1 MTGSDRAGLAG
12 LLQEGPPVVP
22 RPSASLLVIDGRRRP
37 WRVLMMQRPGGAE
50 FAPDAYVFPG
60 GSVQRED
67 ERWSDPYRAAAIR
80 ETFEEVGI
88 LFARG
93 HGGRLASDR
102 ESRAVGE
109 ALGRGLEFFAALAE
123 MGLRPAFDRLTL
135 LTRWITPEPMRRR
148 FDTRFY
154 LARRPG
160 RQQVLPAAGEVVDC
174 VWLSVSEALDEGGPT
189 LVHAT
194 RRILETIEGA
204 SDATA
209 LIARLRHLSEPA
221 PIRPVLRPRPD
232 GPGYDVLDDAQPV
245 FS

>member
-1 MTGSDRAGLAG
+1 
-12 LLQEGPPVVP
+12 
-22 RPSASLLVIDGRRRP
+22 
-37 WRVLMMQRPGGAE
+37 MMRRPGGAE
-50 FAPDAYVFPG
+50 FAPNAYVFPG
-60 GSVQRED
+60 GSVQPED
-67 ERWSDPYRAAAIR
+67 ELWRDPCRAAAIR

-93 HGGRLASDR
+93 PGGRLASQR
-102 ESRAVGE
+102 ESRRVGE
-109 ALGRGLEFFAALAE
+109 ALGRGLEFFAALAHVD
-123 MGLRPAFDRLTL
+123 LRPAFDRLTL

-160 RQQVLPAAGEVVDC
+160 RQDLRPAPGEVVDC
-174 VWLSVSEALDEGGPT
+174 VWLSVSEALDEGGPA

-209 LIARLRHLSEPA
+209 LLARLRHLSEPA

-232 GPGYDVLDDAQPV
+232 GAGYDILDDARPV
-245 FS
+245 FG

>member
-1 MTGSDRAGLAG
+1 MTDSYRAGLAG
-12 LLQEGPPVVP
+12 PLQEGRPVAP
-22 RPSASLLVIDGRRRP
+22 RPSASLLVIDAGRRP
-37 WRVLMMQRPGGAE
+37 WRVLMMRRPAGAE

-60 GSVQRED
+60 GSVQPED
-67 ERWSDPYRAAAIR
+67 DRWTDPCRAAAIR

-93 HGGRLASDR
+93 PGGRLASER
-102 ESRAVGE
+102 ESRQVGE
-109 ALGRGLEFFAALAE
+109 ALAGGLEFFPALAE
-123 MGLRPAFDRLTL
+123 FGLQPAFDRLTL

-154 LARRPG
+154 LAKRPG
-160 RQQVLPAAGEVVDC
+160 RRKVRPAPDEVVDC
-174 VWLSVSEALDEGGPT
+174 VWLSVSEALAEGGPA

-204 SDATA
+204 RDATA
-209 LIARLRHLSEPA
+209 LIARLGHLSEPA

-232 GPGYDVLDDAQPV
+232 GAGYDVLDDARPV
-245 FS
+245 FT